1 MGETDRG
8 RRGRGSG
15 RAVRAF
21 ALALGL
27 CAEVLVVTGALGIV
41 RDGAVEVRYASLSR
55 EVTLDRQAGEN
66 GAGRTIDW
74 DSLRRSGANAVAWL
88 TVEGTPIDYPVAQGS
103 EPDPEFYLS
112 HDLWGTPSGAGCPFI
127 DARTTAAAGHTLVYG
142 HHMGTTGLQ
151 FSSVSD
157 AHRQETFDRLGNL
170 LWHAPEDQT
179 LVLRPLC
186 ATVVDMSHQPI
197 QTFPEKGEDV
207 ATWVGPIVAEA
218 SAKAPDAE
226 SLAAGATKV
235 VTLVTCSSA
244 ISGQRGRTIVLFAC
258 QTPLAA

>member
-1 MGETDRG
+1 M
-8 RRGRGSG
+8 
-15 RAVRAF
+15 
-21 ALALGL
+21 
-27 CAEVLVVTGALGIV
+27 VTGGLGIV

-88 TVEGTPIDYPVAQGS
+88 TVEDTPIDYPVAQGS

-197 QTFPEKGEDV
+197 QTFPEKREDV

-244 ISGQRGRTIVLFAC
+244 ISDQRGRTIVLFAC